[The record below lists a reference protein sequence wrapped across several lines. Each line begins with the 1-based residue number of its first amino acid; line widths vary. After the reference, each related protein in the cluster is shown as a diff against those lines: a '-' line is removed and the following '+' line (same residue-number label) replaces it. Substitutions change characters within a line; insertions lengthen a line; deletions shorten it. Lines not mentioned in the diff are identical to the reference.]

1 MTKYI
6 LHGGATSKDSPDNK
20 KFFNEAI
27 RGLQGQVTIL
37 CVYFAREKK
46 LWPKMLEQ
54 DKLHF
59 ASTNKQKVF
68 NFIIADDKTSNL
80 IEQMKKADLIYLR
93 GGETNKLKESLS
105 KVKNLGNL
113 FKDKVIIGSSAGA
126 YVLSRYYYTNS
137 EDTILNGFDILPIKT
152 FCHYSEGKVNK
163 LEKLKQYGENL
174 KVYAIPE
181 EKFFIIE
188 D

>member
-20 KFFNEAI
+20 KFFNEAMSS
-27 RGLQGQVTIL
+27 LPDQAVIL
-37 CVYFAREKK
+37 FVYFAREKE

-59 ASTNKQKVF
+59 SPTDKQKVF
-68 NFIIADDKTSNL
+68 NFTIADDKISNL
-80 IEQMKKADLIYLR
+80 IEQIKKADLIYLR
-93 GGETNKLKESLS
+93 GGQTDRLKDTLS
-105 KVKNLGNL
+105 KVKNLGGL
-113 FKDKVIIGSSAGA
+113 LKDKVVVGSSAGA

-137 EDTILNGFDILPIKT
+137 KDIILNGLDILPIKT
-152 FCHYSEGKVNK
+152 FCHYSEEKADK
-163 LEKLKQYGENL
+163 LDKLKQYEENL

-188 D
+188 V